1 MQEIQVYNTLTKRK
15 EVFQPIEDGK
25 VSIYVCGVTPY
36 NHPHIGN
43 ARPFVTWDVIHRF
56 LEYCGYEVRHI
67 QNFTDVDDKIIQ
79 AARLAERSWDEI
91 AEENIA
97 AYFTAMDALH
107 VRRTDNYPRVS
118 EHIGEIIAM
127 IEGLLAKGH
136 AYTLHGDVYYDIST
150 FAAYGELS
158 GRTVED
164 MLAGARV
171 EVDGEKRNPGDF
183 ALWKAAKPEEPA
195 WESPWGQGRPGWHI
209 ECSAMSTKY
218 LGDTFDFH
226 GGGSDL
232 IFPHHEN
239 EIAQSE
245 GCTGRHFVNY
255 WVHNGFIT
263 INQEKMSKSLD
274 NFFLVKDILA
284 HYSADALRFFLIS
297 THYRSPLDFSDERL
311 EEAERTLERIDG
323 AIRKARFRLDGAAAV
338 RNEAAQAMQAAAEAA
353 KAEFIAAM
361 SDDFNTAMALGVL
374 FTLVRR
380 LNTYLA
386 EEAVADRTALE
397 TVLRVLRD
405 MTEILGILPQSWTEG
420 NAADA
425 HAYRELMDVIL
436 AVRQEARTQKQYA
449 VADAIR
455 DRLQAIGITLEDGP
469 EGTVWTK
476 SEV

>member
-15 EVFQPIEDGK
+15 EVFQPMEDGK

-91 AEENIA
+91 AEENIE

-107 VRRTDNYPRVS
+107 VRRTDCYPRVS
-118 EHIGEIIAM
+118 EHIDEIIAM
-127 IEGLLAKGH
+127 IEELLAKGH

-323 AIRKARFRLDGAAAV
+323 AIRKARFRRDGAAAV
-338 RNEAAQAMQAAAEAA
+338 SNEAAQAMQSAAEAA
-353 KAEFIAAM
+353 KEEFIAAM

-386 EEAVADRTALE
+386 EEADTDRTALE
-397 TVLRVLRD
+397 AVLGVLRD
-405 MTEILGILPQSWTEG
+405 MTEILGILPQSWAEG
-420 NAADA
+420 DAADE
-425 HAYRELMDVIL
+425 HAYRELMEVIL
-436 AVRQEARTQKQYA
+436 AVRQEARAQKQYA
-449 VADAIR
+449 VSDAIR

>member
-15 EVFQPIEDGK
+15 EVFHPIEEGK
-25 VSIYVCGVTPY
+25 VGIYVCGVTPY

-79 AARLAERSWDEI
+79 AARLAERSWDDI
-91 AEENIA
+91 AEENIE

-107 VRRTDNYPRVS
+107 VRRADRYPRVS
-118 EHIGEIIAM
+118 EHMADIIAM
-127 IEGLLAKGH
+127 IEGLIANGH
-136 AYTLHGDVYYDIST
+136 AYPLHGDVYYDIST
-150 FAAYGELS
+150 FADYGALS
-158 GRTVED
+158 GRAVED

-171 EVDGEKRNPGDF
+171 EVDGEKRHPGDF

-195 WESPWGQGRPGWHI
+195 WDSPWGPGRPGWHI

-245 GCTGRHFVNY
+245 GCTGHHFVNY

-311 EEAERTLERIDG
+311 EEAQRTLERIDG
-323 AIRKARFRLDGAAAV
+323 AIRKARFHLTEAQDVDSAGA
-338 RNEAAQAMQAAAEAA
+338 RDLQAAATAA
-353 KAEFIAAM
+353 KADFIAAM

-374 FTLVRR
+374 FTFVRR

-386 EEAVADRTALE
+386 EETTPDRGALDASL
-397 TVLRVLRD
+397 TVLRE
-405 MTEILGILPQSWTEG
+405 MTDVLGILPQSWDSDTG
-420 NAADA
+420 ADEA
-425 HAYRELMDVIL
+425 AYRELMGVIL
-436 AVRQEARTQKQYA
+436 RVREDARAQKQYA

-455 DRLQAIGITLEDGP
+455 DRLQEIGITLEDGP